1 MTVERRYSKRYPV
14 DFRVKYRYRDLGP
27 CASQALDLSLQG
39 MLLAT
44 ESTSPPA
51 GVFVEIT
58 FSLAGYSWKIPA
70 VVTRSTPGRMGV
82 MFREA
87 QPVLYRTTTKSR
99 ETRHFSATS
108 PGAVH

>member
-51 GVFVEIT
+51 GVLVEIT
-58 FSLAGYSWKIPA
+58 FSLAGYSWKIPGFTA
-70 VVTRSTPGRMGV
+70 LCGGPIEHWLGFAEHDPHAARSAAGNHRRYFP
-82 MFREA
+82 
-87 QPVLYRTTTKSR
+87 
-99 ETRHFSATS
+99 
-108 PGAVH
+108 